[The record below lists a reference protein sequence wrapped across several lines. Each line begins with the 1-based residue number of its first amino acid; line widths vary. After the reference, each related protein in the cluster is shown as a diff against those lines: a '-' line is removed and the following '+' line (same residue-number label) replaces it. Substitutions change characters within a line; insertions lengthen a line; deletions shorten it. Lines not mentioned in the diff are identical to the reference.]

1 MKKYNV
7 GYLFV
12 MVTVIFFSTY
22 EVVSKTI
29 MGRVDPFQINFL
41 RFFIGGA
48 LLFLFLLL
56 KRDIKIDRKS
66 LAIVALTGILNVV
79 FSMNLLQLSLSTV
92 GAKASIV
99 AVIFSSNP
107 IFVSIFAAIVD
118 REGIPLFKVLG
129 MFLGILGIAVISA
142 DGLDF
147 QNINIISPFL
157 ALMSAI
163 LYGLYTVVGRRAS
176 SKIGSLKM
184 NAYSFLIGSLA
195 LLPFLL
201 IKGIPIFEFDYSAT
215 LSVVYLSVF
224 VTGIAYLTYFMGLT
238 RTGAGS
244 GSMVFFLKPVLAS
257 IFAII
262 FLDEKITLNLML
274 GTVLTLLGMA
284 VMLYWER
291 IKKSFRT

>member
-1 MKKYNV
+1 VKKYNF

-12 MVTVIFFSTY
+12 MITVIFFSTY

-29 MGRVDPFQINFL
+29 MGRVNPFQINFL
-41 RFFIGGA
+41 RFFIGGS
-48 LLFLFLLL
+48 LLFLFLLI
-56 KRDIKIDRKS
+56 KRDLKIDKRS
-66 LAIVALTGILNVV
+66 MGIVALAGILNVV
-79 FSMNLLQLSLSTV
+79 FSMNLLQLSLSTAS
-92 GAKASIV
+92 AKASIV

-107 IFVSIFAAIVD
+107 IFVSIFAAIMD
-118 REGIPLFKVLG
+118 KERIPLFKVVG
-129 MFLGILGIAVISA
+129 MFLGMLGIVAIST
-142 DGLDF
+142 DGQAF
-147 QNINIISPFL
+147 QDINILSPLL
-157 ALMSAI
+157 ALMSAV

-184 NAYSFLIGSLA
+184 NGYSFLIGSLV
-195 LLPFLL
+195 LLPILL
-201 IKGIPIFEFDYSAT
+201 IRDIPVFKFDYTAS
-215 LSVVYLSVF
+215 LQVIYLSVF

-257 IFAII
+257 VFAIV
-262 FLDEKITLNLML
+262 FLNEKITLNLVL

-291 IKKSFRT
+291 IKQKFV